1 MASLNNVTMSLSKR
15 DSKCSRQFMN
25 HDTTEFVN
33 DPNCSTTNPLQ
44 DFLEDRLSYIKI
56 SIFDQDIE

>member
-1 MASLNNVTMSLSKR
+1 MSLSKR
-15 DSKCSRQFMN
+15 DGKCSRQFMN